1 MTRRELRENV
11 FKIIFQA
18 DFHSE
23 DELNQ
28 QLDLSLEENAW
39 TPERKEQIR
48 EKCLGIFS
56 HREELDAQI
65 DDVVEGWKTT
75 RMSKVDLSLI
85 RLALYELKY
94 EKLPKGVVIN
104 EAVELAKQYGTEQSS
119 GFVNGVLAKFDE

>member
-23 DELNQ
+23 DELNR
-28 QLDLSLEENAW
+28 QLELTLEEESWN
-39 TPERKEQIR
+39 EEQKEQIR
-48 EKCLGIFS
+48 EKCRNIFS
-56 HREELDAQI
+56 HREQLDEEI
-65 DDVVEGWKTT
+65 NRVVEGWKTT

>member
-65 DDVVEGWKTT
+65 NDVVEGWKTT

-85 RLALYELKY
+85 RLALTDFK
-94 EKLPKGVVIN
+94 
-104 EAVELAKQYGTEQSS
+104 
-119 GFVNGVLAKFDE
+119 

>member
-11 FKIIFQA
+11 FRIIFQA

-28 QLDLSLEENAW
+28 QLDLTLEEESW
-39 TPERKEQIR
+39 DEEQKEQIR
-48 EKCLGIFS
+48 EKCRNIFS
-56 HREELDAQI
+56 HREQLDEEI
-65 DDVVEGWKTT
+65 NRVVEGWKTT